1 MSLDFKI
8 WEKLWPMTA
17 FGLQCVYGGVI
28 SDLRGTVQQGDGW
41 REAVSGG
48 KKE

>member
-1 MSLDFKI
+1 
-8 WEKLWPMTA
+8 MTA

-41 REAVSGG
+41 REAVSREEKGVTGNALIKGG
-48 KKE
+48 AE